1 MPVCKERIK
10 GVTNTSTGSGKPLN
24 LQIFTTTY
32 LLHTASYSSHLVIL
46 NYYFHPLLPFYLQN
60 RLPTSQGLGK
70 TGVQL
75 LQPIY
80 PRAGTAFAVLSRQV
94 MCTEMLLPLKTCKG
108 SDPQHTYVQMQ
119 HARTLHGHGY
129 VREGWLF
136 LAACTDQIYC
146 NAFMWFLIT
155 LNHIFQQVQTTVPF
169 QKFAVKL
176 ILKSYK
182 KKKRTPRYRRK

>member
-10 GVTNTSTGSGKPLN
+10 GITNTSTESGKPLN
-24 LQIFTTTY
+24 LQIFTTTH

-60 RLPTSQGLGK
+60 RPPTSQGLGK

-94 MCTEMLLPLKTCKG
+94 MCTEMLSKPARAQTH
-108 SDPQHTYVQMQ
+108 STHTYRCNMHALCMATGTWGKGGCSSLHVQIRFTAMP
-119 HARTLHGHGY
+119 LCD
-129 VREGWLF
+129 F
-136 LAACTDQIYC
+136 S
-146 NAFMWFLIT
+146 IT
-155 LNHIFQQVQTTVPF
+155 
-169 QKFAVKL
+169 
-176 ILKSYK
+176 
-182 KKKRTPRYRRK
+182 